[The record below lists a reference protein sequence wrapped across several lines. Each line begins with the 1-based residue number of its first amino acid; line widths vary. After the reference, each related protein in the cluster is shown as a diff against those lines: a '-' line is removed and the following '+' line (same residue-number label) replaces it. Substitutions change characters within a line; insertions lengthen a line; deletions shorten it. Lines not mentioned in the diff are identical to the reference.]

1 MPGFAR
7 HFRLDRWEQ
16 PNRSFPL
23 TEALGLVIS
32 AVDWLQPLLAKKE
45 DPMISRLW
53 KRIPILAVA
62 LGSGLILAGA
72 RGGVAQRHDQAAEA
86 QPLEGTW
93 RVRVQVIDCQ
103 TGEPLGDPFRALET
117 FARGGTMTETSGTI
131 VFPNVRSPGHGV
143 WSADANRDGSERS
156 YRAASTA
163 FITRDGVLVLTQTIT
178 QNIQI
183 GDNPDEFVSN
193 VSAEFFNPDGELVS
207 AGCGTAAGE
216 RFQ

>member
-32 AVDWLQPLLAKKE
+32 AVDWLQPLLPKKE
-45 DPMISRLW
+45 DLMISRLW
-53 KRIPILAVA
+53 KRIPILVVA

-93 RVRVQVIDCQ
+93 RVRVSVFDCK
-103 TGEPLGDPFRALET
+103 TGEPISAFRALET

-143 WSADANRDGSERS
+143 WSADGSESS

-163 FITRDGVLVLTQTIT
+163 FITRDGVLALTQTIT

-183 GDNPDEFVSN
+183 GDNPDEFVSD
-193 VSAEFFNPDGELVS
+193 VSAEFFNPDGELVA